1 MQLIKHIIYSFLLV
15 CAIALLFLFGS
26 KLINWVMFSGS
37 IVSIIAWPAL
47 IFGVYISNIKY
58 YFILDSMREDI

>member
-26 KLINWVMFSGS
+26 KLINWIMFSGS

-47 IFGVYISNIKY
+47 IFVVYRLLFKPTK
-58 YFILDSMREDI
+58 

>member
-15 CAIALLFLFGS
+15 CAIALLFFFGS

-37 IVSIIAWPAL
+37 IVSIIAWPTL
-47 IFGVYISNIKY
+47 IFGVYRLLFKPTK
-58 YFILDSMREDI
+58 